1 MRYNLESMLPERA
14 FQKKLGGYAPATL
27 EGGGGAPAAPTQP
40 TNQTITTSNI
50 APWAQPGV
58 SSLIQSAMQNVYPN
72 QTTNPDGSVTLGN
85 QAGYTPF
92 NYNTALNQPTSA
104 QGQALSAAES
114 TVAGFSPLQQQAQQS
129 AYNLQVPGQYNQAS
143 NMAGMAGIMGLN
155 SSYNPMTAGYNQVNG
170 AQSGIAQLGN
180 APRAAVAQGNA
191 QNMQGAIG
199 SAQNMQGAIGSA
211 QDMQAAIGS
220 AQNMQGATGSAQ
232 DMQSA
237 QLGNTPESQAAQF
250 GGPQNVNA
258 QNVGTQDYTG
268 QNVQNY
274 MSPYMQNVVD
284 TQMREANRNYDI
296 SGAQQQGQATQSGAF
311 GGGREA
317 IMAAENERNRNT
329 ALNSIQAQGS
339 QNAFQNAQQQFNTQ
353 QQANLQAQQAN
364 QGANLQAGMANQ
376 NMGYNTGLQNAQ
388 LQQQTGLANQQMQ
401 GQYGLQQ
408 GQFNQAANQANQQA
422 QNQFGMSNLSNQ
434 QAANA
439 ANQQA
444 GNQFGMSN
452 LSNQQAA
459 NAANQQA
466 GNQFGLAN
474 MQSQNQANAAN
485 QQAQNQFGMSN
496 LSNQQA
502 ANAAN
507 QQAGNQF
514 GLANMQSQNQANLA
528 NQQLQGQYGLSNMQA
543 MNQGNQFNAQ
553 NRQQAN
559 LANQQAALQAQ
570 QANINQQQF
579 GANYGMQGLQQANQ
593 SASTLGNLGG
603 QQLAAQQGILG
614 TQNQLGG
621 QQQQQNQNTLNQAMT
636 NYNTA
641 QTMPMTQLGQLESL
655 YTGAPQ
661 NITSTGYTAAPSTVS
676 QVAGLGGAAIAGAKL
691 AGMKQGGLAK
701 TKNFDVGG
709 SVEYKLRGLAETDPA
724 AFRKQVAL
732 TTSPEEKKI
741 ERQVAIDEGIA
752 IKKGGKIFENMASG
766 GIVAFG
772 KGGEADLNA
781 PEASMGDESNQPD
794 VTNNQQTPDRMAL
807 ASKMQDAGQAYLN
820 ATKNSTVDPKTQG
833 LWRLLQGGLD
843 VAGQT
848 GPNALT
854 NIAKGSQAAVAG
866 AMQDVSEQ
874 KKAAMQ
880 RAQSEYD
887 VSKFDTST
895 LMEIAK
901 NANEDR
907 NKELDRLMR
916 KGLSEIQANATIEA
930 SLNALKGHQAQA
942 AATGANTTEL
952 GKTRLLAEQNRALDR
967 YQDNVLNVA
976 KSLIPSNKSWDT
988 ATTAERK
995 NAYNE
1000 ATKMVEKPD
1009 FSSTNKGNNTEPPPP
1024 FGHELDKK
1032 PQ

>member
-14 FQKKLGGYAPATL
+14 FQKKLGGHAPATL
-27 EGGGGAPAAPTQP
+27 EGGGSAPAAPSQP
-40 TNQTITTSNI
+40 TNQNITTSNI
-50 APWAQPGV
+50 APWAQSGV

-114 TVAGFSPLQQQAQQS
+114 TTAGFSPLQQQAQQS
-129 AYNLQVPGQYNQAS
+129 AYNMQVPGQYNQAS
-143 NMAGMAGIMGLN
+143 NLAGASGIGALGTTGQAGMYGQYGAG
-155 SSYNPMTAGYNQVNG
+155 
-170 AQSGIAQLGN
+170 LG
-180 APRAAVAQGNA
+180 Q
-191 QNMQGAIG
+191 QGANIG
-199 SAQNMQGAIGSA
+199 SSLAQQS
-211 QDMQAAIGS
+211 QD
-220 AQNMQGATGSAQ
+220 
-232 DMQSA
+232 
-237 QLGNTPESQAAQF
+237 P
-250 GGPQNVNA
+250 NA
-258 QNVGTQDYTG
+258 L
-268 QNVQNY
+268 QNY
-274 MSPYMQNVVD
+274 MNPYLQNSLAPALAL
-284 TQMREANRNYDI
+284 QNQQFGQL
-296 SGAQQQGQATQSGAF
+296 GAQEQGQATQAGAF

-317 IMAAENERNRNT
+317 VMAGLNQQNQMLAQNQLVGNAYNQAYNT
-329 ALNSIQAQGS
+329 AQGQMNTANQAALAG
-339 QNAFQNAQQQFNTQ
+339 NAQAMQG
-353 QQANLQAQQAN
+353 AGIGLQGVGAQQA
-364 QGANLQAGMANQ
+364 GYGQAG
-376 NMGYNTGLQNAQ
+376 
-388 LQQQTGLANQQMQ
+388 
-401 GQYGLQQ
+401 
-408 GQFNQAANQANQQA
+408 AA
-422 QNQFGMSNLSNQ
+422 GT
-434 QAANA
+434 
-439 ANQQA
+439 
-444 GNQFGMSN
+444 
-452 LSNQQAA
+452 
-459 NAANQQA
+459 
-466 GNQFGLAN
+466 
-474 MQSQNQANAAN
+474 
-485 QQAQNQFGMSN
+485 
-496 LSNQQA
+496 
-502 ANAAN
+502 
-507 QQAGNQF
+507 
-514 GLANMQSQNQANLA
+514 NLA
-528 NQQLQGQYGLSNMQA
+528 G
-543 MNQGNQFNAQ
+543 
-553 NRQQAN
+553 
-559 LANQQAALQAQ
+559 
-570 QANINQQQF
+570 I
-579 GANYGMQGLQQANQ
+579 
-593 SASTLGNLGG
+593 GG
-603 QQLAAQQGILG
+603 QQLAAQQGVIG
-614 TQNQLGG
+614 TQATQGAL
-621 QQQQQNQNTLNQAMT
+621 QQQQNQNTLNQAMT

-691 AGMKQGGLAK
+691 AGMKRGGLAK

-724 AFRKQVAL
+724 AFIKQVAL

-766 GIVAFG
+766 GIVAFAEGGTKDDAVEQMG
-772 KGGEADLNA
+772 KYETPDQATLNQFYADKGIAA
-781 PEASMGDESNQPD
+781 PV

-807 ASKMQDAGQAYLN
+807 ASNMQDAGQAYLN

-930 SLNALKGHQAQA
+930 SLNVLKGHQAQA
-942 AATGANTTEL
+942 AATGANTEEL
-952 GKTRLLAEQNRALDR
+952 GKTRLLAEQTKALDR

-988 ATTAERK
+988 VTTAERK

-1024 FGHELDKK
+1024 FGHELDN
-1032 PQ
+1032 Q